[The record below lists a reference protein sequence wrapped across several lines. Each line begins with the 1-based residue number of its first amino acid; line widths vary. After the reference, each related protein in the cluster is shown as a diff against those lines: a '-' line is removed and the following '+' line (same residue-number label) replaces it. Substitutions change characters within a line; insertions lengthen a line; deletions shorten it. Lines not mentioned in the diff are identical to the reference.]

1 MNYGRIVIAGVVATV
16 MYFLIG
22 GMVAGKLLA
31 KYYLPYTGVY
41 RPRSEIMG
49 YFPIGIGMMLLAMI
63 VLATIYAHGYKG
75 GSGSA
80 EGARF
85 GLLVG
90 LFVAFA
96 VVGDEYVTMNIGKD
110 LAVVMALGRLF
121 VWVIAGTTIGLIYKA
136 RAVSR

>member
-1 MNYGRIVIAGVVATV
+1 MNYGRIVIAGVVATIV
-16 MYFLIG
+16 YFLVG
-22 GMVAGKLLA
+22 GMMAGSLAA

-41 RPRSEIMG
+41 RPQSEIMG
-49 YFPIGIGMMLLAMI
+49 HFPIGIGMMLLAMI

-75 GSGSA
+75 GNGAA

-90 LFVAFA
+90 LFVVFA
-96 VVGDEYVTMNIGKD
+96 VVGDEYVTLNIGKD

-121 VWVIAGTTIGLIYKA
+121 SWVITGTTIGLVYKP
-136 RAVSR
+136 R